1 MWSTQ
6 ADLRLELLLPSEPFF
21 LPSSLPFL
29 SFPSSF
35 AFVFLLFG
43 FSWRGQVSI
52 CKGEEKRV
60 SFISPSLPSFSS
72 FSFPCLRFFCGCVF
86 VVTLPFVPSYP
97 HRTTSLLPVRNCP
110 RGVGNRGAR
119 GTAGVGVRGELR
131 GRACKLQIACLE
143 GKGRGF

>member
-29 SFPSSF
+29 SFFLCFCFSS
-35 AFVFLLFG
+35 LR
-43 FSWRGQVSI
+43 FSWRGQVSL

-60 SFISPSLPSFSS
+60 SISPSLPSFL
-72 FSFPCLRFFCGCVF
+72 PYLRFFFLCGCVF
-86 VVTLPFVPSYP
+86 VVTLPFFPSYP

-119 GTAGVGVRGELR
+119 GTAGVGVRRELR